1 MPTLQEC
8 NRAVAQIW
16 LLTRG
21 QIITVGMGGVIDI
34 NHLALWKDIEK
45 FKEVYEIENEI
56 DCFQRVIELF
66 HYFLEIDQMAAK
78 GGSEF
83 EHGESR

>member
-1 MPTLQEC
+1 MPVLDEC

-21 QIITVGMGGVIDI
+21 QIITAGMGEVVDI

-45 FKEVYEIENEI
+45 FKEAYEIENEV
-56 DCFQRVIELF
+56 DCFQRVIDIF
-66 HYFLEIDQMAAK
+66 HYFLEIDRMTAK

-83 EHGESR
+83 EHEAR